1 MRSSQVDRYIFHAP
15 PPARPLL
22 ERIRELIHAAD
33 AGIIEEIKWGAPCFL
48 KAGLVCSMQAFK
60 SYVGVWFHKGALLA
74 DPRGLLSPGAR
85 AHTMK
90 VLKLSP
96 TDQLD
101 EEAFIAL
108 VREAV
113 QLNEQGVRVPKPPV
127 VVELPEELSAALAEN
142 PQAQAFFASLA
153 PSHQREF
160 AQYLAEAKR
169 TETRARRLEKVM
181 EQLAAGKTL
190 HDKYRR

>member
-1 MRSSQVDRYIFHAP
+1 MRDPRVDRFISQAP
-15 PPARPLL
+15 AQAQALL
-22 ERIRELIHAAD
+22 QRIRELVHAAD
-33 AGIIEEIKWGAPCFL
+33 AGISEDIKWGAPAFL

-74 DPRGLLSPGAR
+74 DPLGLLSPGVR

-90 VLKLSP
+90 VLKLAP
-96 TDQLD
+96 TDPLD

-108 VREAV
+108 VRDAV
-113 QLNEQGVRVPKPPV
+113 RVNEQGLKASRPVV

-142 PQAQAFFASLA
+142 PQAQGFFASLA

-160 AQYLAEAKR
+160 AQYVAEAKR
-169 TETRARRLEKVM
+169 ADTRARRLEKVV